1 MELPSE
7 KDLRWYDYH
16 RVARPT
22 HEEHGVRDT
31 ADAPLSEQLQPG
43 NPRNWHLKGNM
54 LHCDTDFGPMAQSIP
69 SDYVLH
75 GTDAKGLPILKKVV
89 L

>member
-7 KDLRWYDYH
+7 KELKWYDWH

-31 ADAPLSEQLQPG
+31 LDSPLSEQLKSG
-43 NPRNWHLKGNM
+43 NARNWHLKGNM
-54 LHCDTDFGPMAQSIP
+54 LHCDTDFGPMAQRIP
-69 SDYVLH
+69 PEYIMTGID
-75 GTDAKGLPILKKVV
+75 DKGLPTFRKVI
-89 L
+89 